1 MASPDRFMTR
11 FASIFFL
18 AAALALQGS
27 SGCSSPTA
35 QFDQLRDASAAA
47 VAGTNT
53 IEVLQ

>member
-1 MASPDRFMTR
+1 MAYPDRFMTR